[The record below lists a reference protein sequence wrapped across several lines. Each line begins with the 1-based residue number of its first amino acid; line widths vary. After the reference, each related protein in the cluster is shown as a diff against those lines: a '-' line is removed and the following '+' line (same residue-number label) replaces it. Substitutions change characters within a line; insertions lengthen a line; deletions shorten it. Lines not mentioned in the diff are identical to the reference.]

1 MEKRLEV
8 MERTYRRFLAIG
20 MGILLLAFATMI
32 LRPFGESSLIL
43 ALVFFV
49 IAFVPL
55 EFARRI
61 ARRMAILALRNE

>member
-20 MGILLLAFATMI
+20 MGILLLAFGTLI
-32 LRPFGESSLIL
+32 LRPFGEGSLIL
-43 ALVFFV
+43 ALVLFV

-61 ARRMAILALRNE
+61 ARRMVMLALRNE